1 MDAKHHV
8 FMQRALALAK
18 QAEGQTSPNPP
29 VGAVVVKDGRIVG
42 EGYHRRA
49 GAPHAEVE
57 ALRDAGEQA
66 RGATLYVT
74 LEPCNHHGRTPP
86 CTQAIIGAG
95 ISEVF
100 YAIEDPNPH
109 VNGQGGQRLKEAG
122 IQVHSGLFSAEAQ
135 KLIRFFSHFVRTGL
149 PYVVVAFP
157 ALWQASAGM
166 PVAQVQRMFGHET
179 HQRRQWLWEVVDA
192 VFVGAEHAFLGS
204 DPLPLAKE
212 WTKMQPRALLS
223 ELAQRQLTSVLLEGD
238 LEFIDAFLAAGLVN
252 EVWAFLPQP
261 PSSSHWAAWL
271 SAGAKIAVLSATSAL
286 NEVTFERLGSMFLMR
301 GLIN

>member
-57 ALRDAGEQA
+57 ALRAAGEHA

-95 ISEVF
+95 IAEVF

-109 VNGQGGQRLKEAG
+109 VTGQGGQRLREAG
-122 IQVHSGLFSAEAQ
+122 IAVHSGLFVADAQ
-135 KLIRFFSHFVRTGL
+135 KLIRFFTHFVRTGL
-149 PYVVVAFP
+149 PYVMAAFP
-157 ALWQASAGM
+157 ARWEESQHM
-166 PVAQVQRMFGHET
+166 PVAQSQWTFGTEAYL
-179 HQRRQWLWEVVDA
+179 RRQWLWDVADA
-192 VFVGAEHAFLGS
+192 VFVGADRAFFGN
-204 DPLPLAKE
+204 DPLPMAQDPA
-212 WTKMQPRALLS
+212 TTDPVVLLKA
-223 ELAQRQLTSVLLEGD
+223 LAQRQLTSILLDGD
-238 LEFIDAFLAAGLVN
+238 PEFIATFMDAGLVN
-252 EVWAFLPQP
+252 EVWAFLPQA
-261 PSSSHWAAWL
+261 PSSPHWAAWL
-271 SAGAKIAVLSATSAL
+271 SEGAKIAVLSTTSAL
-286 NEVTFERLGSMFLMR
+286 NEVTFERLDSIFLMR